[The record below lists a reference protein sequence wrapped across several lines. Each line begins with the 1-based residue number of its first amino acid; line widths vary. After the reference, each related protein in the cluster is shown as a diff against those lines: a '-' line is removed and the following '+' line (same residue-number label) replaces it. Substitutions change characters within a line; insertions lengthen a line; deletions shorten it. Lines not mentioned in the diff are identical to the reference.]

1 MSTVANITVKANDQ
15 ASSVIDRVRAK
26 MNGMLGGVG
35 SQSAAMT
42 SKMSGGAITAGLN
55 VMGLA
60 LGFKEVYGK
69 IMEASYEAK
78 KFVVTGKRL
87 GMPAVEIAKLSRY
100 AEQAGMNVGTMGRA
114 VLLLQKNANSGMKD
128 TNESTGILVQKLGM
142 SEAALA
148 EVRKG
153 GVGAFAK
160 VREAMGDTMDEG
172 EQMAVWQQL
181 IGQRA
186 FEMAEYLKKSPE
198 EMREAT
204 ENSISMSERVIQ
216 SLASGQKAYANF
228 QAEISKLFGELAD
241 NWGWLFGA
249 VGWILTAL
257 MSGVRLLRIV
267 GVLIETIA
275 AGLWSIVTMNF
286 SHIEKAMKKLD
297 STFSEV
303 TEDLKRDSD
312 VLFGGGAKETKGG
325 GKGTSAKTLRTM
337 EEIVAYNKAL
347 KTYLEKQYSI
357 GKSLTDNDDVKLY
370 LLKEQSGQLQHQI
383 NLLMIK
389 HKLEGTQTAEYLQ
402 FQEDKLKT
410 DLEIERV
417 QKAGYQTRRD
427 QAAEEETLLREHAV
441 AMNDLSANP
450 NRFYSEGINST
461 IAARRKA
468 EKASADYEATMDDQS
483 ATPEQVNKSKLAY
496 LGARNGYEQA
506 IAAAQQQQKPNAL
519 VDSMQAVG
527 GGGRIGL
534 NTSGISAAQLTEL
547 KAHSSLLSSIDAKMG
562 ALAGY
567 RANNQTAFTASQQ
580 SRTQVATSAEDA
592 ARSKETTNQV
602 LRNRDPATAARADQ
616 LVKRK
621 EIESDRDN
629 MNKGDFRKKYPNI
642 AQNEDAARATRDARK
657 GPEELKKER
666 SRNWRP
672 KNSTYGK

>member
-15 ASSVIDRVRAK
+15 ASTVIERIRAK

-42 SKMSGGAITAGLN
+42 KELGGGAITAGLN

-87 GMPAVEIAKLSRY
+87 GMPAQEIAKLSRY

-153 GVGAFAK
+153 GVNAFAK

-204 ENSISMSERVIQ
+204 ENSISMSEKVIQ

-257 MSGVRLLRIV
+257 MSGIRMLRIV
-267 GVLIETIA
+267 GTLVETTA
-275 AGLWSIVTMNF
+275 AALYGIFTLDFGPMKSSM
-286 SHIEKAMKKLD
+286 EKLGR
-297 STFSEV
+297 TFGEV
-303 TEDLKRDSD
+303 TEDLKRDAG
-312 VLFGGGAKETKGG
+312 VLFGGGPEEKKGG
-325 GKGTSAKTLRTM
+325 GSKGTAAKTLRTM

-347 KTYLEKQYSI
+347 KTYLEKQYEI

-370 LLKEQSGQLQHQI
+370 LLKEQSNQIQHQI
-383 NLLMIK
+383 NLLK
-389 HKLEGTQTAEYLQ
+389 ERAKLEGTQLEDYLT
-402 FQEDKLKT
+402 FQQNKLKT

-441 AMNDLSANP
+441 AMNDLSTNP

-468 EKASADYEATMDDQS
+468 EKASADYEATMNDES

-519 VDSMQAVG
+519 VDNMQSIG
-527 GGGRIGL
+527 GGGRIGM
-534 NTSGISAAQLTEL
+534 NTTGISAAQLTEL
-547 KAHSSLLSSIDAKMG
+547 KAHSALLASIDAKMG
-562 ALAGY
+562 SLAGY
-567 RANNQTAFTASQQ
+567 RANVQTAF
-580 SRTQVATSAEDA
+580 
-592 ARSKETTNQV
+592 ARSQEAKTVVNAP
-602 LRNRDPATAARADQ
+602 PATPPSTDELAMRARSSGKPNPAVAKQ
-616 LVKRK
+616 
-621 EIESDRDN
+621 IEDDSNN
-629 MNKGDFRKKYPNI
+629 MSRGDFRKKYP
-642 AQNEDAARATRDARK
+642 QLTGVHDEQRAKKDKIKSDARRK
-657 GPEELKKER
+657 VELRGPILNPNYR
-666 SRNWRP
+666 LDGNH
-672 KNSTYGK
+672 NI